1 MLDTIT
7 QYILAL
13 VPAVTAL
20 TGMAV
25 MIGVGIGKIKKANK
39 ETVDTVTSVG
49 SSLDTIKSQSK
60 FLEAQLVA
68 VQKENAELKKQM
80 TKLMKKVEH
89 IHFVDKEI

>member
-1 MLDTIT
+1 MLDAIT

-25 MIGVGIGKIKKANK
+25 MIGVSIGKIKRSVNL
-39 ETVDTVTSVG
+39 VDG
-49 SSLDTIKSQSK
+49 SLGTIKSQSK
-60 FLEAQLVA
+60 FLEAQLSA
-68 VQKENAELKKQM
+68 VQKENVELKKQM

-89 IHFVDKEI
+89 IHFVDKED

>member
-1 MLDTIT
+1 MLDAIT

-25 MIGVGIGKIKKANK
+25 MIGVGIGKIKR
-39 ETVDTVTSVG
+39 SVG
-49 SSLDTIKSQSK
+49 SVDSSLDTIKSQSK
-60 FLEAQLVA
+60 FLEAQLGA

-89 IHFVDKEI
+89 IHFVDKED